1 MHTIL
6 CRMMYAAGQG
16 KPQRMHFR
24 AHGPRAPTGSNRERG
39 EKTAIT
45 IIKRN
50 CQEKNTENKQV
61 RKVTAE
67 FTAGG
72 GERSWR

>member
-1 MHTIL
+1 MRQARANPRECISELMARGLQQVATEK
-6 CRMMYAAGQG
+6 GG
-16 KPQRMHFR
+16 K
-24 AHGPRAPTGSNRERG
+24 
-39 EKTAIT
+39 KTAIT